1 MKAKK
6 TTEGLHRYSG
16 HYWAEQAPEKMTAR
30 LIQVRSRT
38 EKVRAEKGQELT
50 SRQLGPAGEHQATK
64 AVSGAPYTRLKKV
77 AYRTA
82 IGQYVTQRP
91 GDHSNFCAT

>member
-16 HYWAEQAPEKMTAR
+16 HYWAEQAPEKKTAR
-30 LIQVRSRT
+30 LIQ
-38 EKVRAEKGQELT
+38 GQELT

-64 AVSGAPYTRLKKV
+64 AVLGAPNTRLKKDT
-77 AYRTA
+77 YRTA
-82 IGQYVTQRP
+82 VGPHVTQRP
-91 GDHSNFCAT
+91 SGHSNFCDT